1 MAPDILGSDLT
12 QHPLLALALVFAGG
26 VLTSLTPCIYPMIP
40 IVAAVVGGGAGTA
53 RPPRRRVLGLT
64 GAYCAA
70 MAAVYAA
77 LGLFAGLTGSLFGA
91 ISTSPWLYLL
101 MGNALIIFAL
111 MMLDVIRV
119 PVPQRWWTRAATT
132 GSGGGRYAGA
142 AAMGATS
149 GLVAAP
155 CGAPVFA
162 TILTWVGTTQNAAL
176 GGLYLFVFSLG
187 MSALLVCVGIFAG
200 LAPRLPRAGAWMVW
214 VKRGF
219 AALMFGVA
227 QYYLIEAGKLFV

>member
-12 QHPLLALALVFAGG
+12 QHPLVALPLVFLGG
-26 VLTSLTPCIYPMIP
+26 VLTSLTPCVYPMIP
-40 IVAAVVGGGAGTA
+40 IAAAVVGGGAGV
-53 RPPRRRVLGLT
+53 RPPRRRVFGLT
-64 GAYCAA
+64 ATYCAA

-119 PVPQRWWTRAATT
+119 PVPQRWLTGAATI
-132 GSGGGRYAGA
+132 GSGGRYAGA

-162 TILTWVGTTQNAAL
+162 TILTWVGTTQSAAL

-187 MSALLVCVGIFAG
+187 MSALLVGVGIFAG
-200 LAPRLPRAGAWMVW
+200 LVPRLPRAGVWMVW

>member
-1 MAPDILGSDLT
+1 MALPLLGADLT
-12 QHPLLALALVFAGG
+12 HQPLVALPVIFAAG
-26 VLTSLTPCIYPMIP
+26 VLTSLTPCVYPMIP
-40 IVAAVVGGGAGTA
+40 IVASVVGGGAGT
-53 RPPRRRVLGLT
+53 RPSRRRVVGLT
-64 GAYCAA
+64 AAYCIA
-70 MAAVYAA
+70 MAGVYAA

-91 ISTSPWLYLL
+91 ISSSPWLYLL
-101 MGNALIIFAL
+101 MANALLLFAL

-119 PVPQRWWTRAATT
+119 PLPERLLTQAATLE
-132 GSGGGRYAGA
+132 SRGRYGGA

-162 TILTWVGTTQNAAL
+162 TILTWIGTTQNAAL

-187 MSALLVCVGIFAG
+187 MSALLVGVGLFAG
-200 LAPRLPRAGAWMVW
+200 LAPRLPRAGVWMVW

-227 QYYLIEAGKLFV
+227 QYYLIEAGKLFS